1 MFSKLFVLLALVAL
15 AATGALEWF
24 KALTKNAKLPG
35 WLVPVLSGVFCLIV
49 GVASVFG
56 GFFADYF
63 VPASA
68 LLKLAAGIVIGLVA
82 LAVVELAYQLLVQL
96 VLALVK
102 FVIGLLTSKTS
113 GSGEV
118 TAEGVEGVAET
129 VMGDVAKE
137 PEPQA
142 AAAQVAPAPAGSGA

>member
-1 MFSKLFVLLALVAL
+1 MEVIMFSKLFVLLALVAL

-68 LLKLAAGIVIGLVA
+68 LLKLAAGVVIGLVA

-113 GSGEV
+113 GGEV

-129 VMGDVAKE
+129 VAGDVVKDPA
-137 PEPQA
+137 PQA
-142 AAAQVAPAPAGSGA
+142 AATPAGSAVI

>member
-24 KALTKNAKLPG
+24 KALTKNTRQPA
-35 WLVPVLSGVFCLIV
+35 WLVPLLSGVFCLIV

-63 VPASA
+63 VPASE
-68 LLKLAAGIVIGLVA
+68 LLKLAAGIVVGLVA

-96 VLALVK
+96 VLAIVK
-102 FVIGLLTSKTS
+102 FVIGLLTSKAS
-113 GSGEV
+113 GGDV
-118 TAEGVEGVAET
+118 TADGVEEVAET
-129 VMGDVAKE
+129 VIGDVTE
-137 PEPQA
+137 GPDPQSTVKTSRNA
-142 AAAQVAPAPAGSGA
+142 VS

>member
-24 KALTKNAKLPG
+24 KAVTKNAKLPG
-35 WLVPVLSGVFCLIV
+35 WIVPVLSGVFCLIV

-68 LLKLAAGIVIGLVA
+68 LLKLAAGIVIGLVV

-96 VLALVK
+96 VMAFVK
-102 FVIGLLTSKTS
+102 FVIGLLSAKAGVGGGEASDGIAEAAATAIS
-113 GSGEV
+113 G
-118 TAEGVEGVAET
+118 
-129 VMGDVAKE
+129 DLAKE
-137 PEPQA
+137 PESQGETAVP
-142 AAAQVAPAPAGSGA
+142 PPAGNGA